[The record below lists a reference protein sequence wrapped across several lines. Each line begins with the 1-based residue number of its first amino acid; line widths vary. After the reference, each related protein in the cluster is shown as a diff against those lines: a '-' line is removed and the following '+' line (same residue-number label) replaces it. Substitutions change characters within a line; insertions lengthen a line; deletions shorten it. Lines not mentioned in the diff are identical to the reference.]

1 MTNDEAH
8 FTLAMGRVERFMLF
22 LAAAGALVAFV
33 RGGWP
38 ALIGFLAGAAA
49 SYLNFRWLKQ
59 MVAGFG
65 AATRIRKRHAV
76 LFGLRYLIF
85 GAAVYVIVRFFQI
98 SAVAALVG
106 FLTAVGAVIFEIL
119 YELTHAGT

>member
-8 FTLAMGRVERFMLF
+8 FTLAMSRVERLMLF
-22 LAAAGALVAFV
+22 VAAAGALVAYV

-38 ALIGFLAGAAA
+38 ALIGFLVGAAG
-49 SYLNFRWLKQ
+49 SYLNFRWLRQ
-59 MVAGFG
+59 MVSGVG
-65 AATRIRKRHAV
+65 AATKIRKRHAV

-85 GAAVYVIVRFFQI
+85 GAVVYVIVKFFQI
-98 SAVAALVG
+98 NAVAALVG
-106 FLTAVGAVIFEIL
+106 FLTAVCAVIFEIL